1 MPNDPRGG
9 DLTRCTQQQTDLTLP
24 NLHGL
29 DVSQLPEEQRNALV
43 ERAAQTQIDLAKR
56 KVELDQDLD
65 AMSTKLESIASNVG
79 SMTEKGV
86 SSTVTNRQQDNLGT
100 MEIIAGNTEMAKQ
113 GKMPRSVS
121 GEFNWTPV
129 LVILGIVAIV
139 VIVVVVAN
147 R

>member
-9 DLTRCTQQQTDLTLP
+9 DLTRRTQQHTDLTLP
-24 NLHGL
+24 NLQGL
-29 DVSQLPEEQRNALV
+29 DTSQLPEEQRNALV
-43 ERAAQTQIDLAKR
+43 ERALQTQIDLAKR

-65 AMSTKLESIASNVG
+65 AMNTKLESIASNVG
-79 SMTEKGV
+79 TMTEKGV
-86 SSTVTNRQQDNLGT
+86 SSTVTNRHQDNLGT

-129 LVILGIVAIV
+129 LIILSIVAIT
-139 VIVVVVAN
+139 VVVALVGN